1 MACEASPFD
10 ASSSLLFVSAFFPLG
25 FIELLIAW
33 SSDIPH
39 LAFGSSSLSW
49 FQLRHLSS
57 PQPVQRLT
65 GVVGG
70 PFDSQ
75 IPLQPTLPIHMTLLC
90 QDLGFSVSLTLHLL
104 QYLAQALAHRTGLRN
119 TF

>member
-65 GVVGG
+65 GG

-75 IPLQPTLPIHMTLLC
+75 IPLQPTLCPFT
-90 QDLGFSVSLTLHLL
+90 
-104 QYLAQALAHRTGLRN
+104 
-119 TF
+119 